1 MKIRKYFKSFKSVL
15 FINFVF
21 FFLNLKKKTILFF
34 HPVDDLRNIHD
45 FYLQKTFK
53 SSLGKN
59 FIIINCHKSIK
70 DLPKDNQFYI
80 SYLSLKFIFF
90 L

>member
-53 SSLGKN
+53 EAWKKFHN
-59 FIIINCHKSIK
+59 YK
-70 DLPKDNQFYI
+70 
-80 SYLSLKFIFF
+80 LSQKYKRFT
-90 L
+90 